1 MAEYEA
7 LLSTVFMSK
16 EIRETLE
23 VIGLSGQ
30 FKMKSINRNTLGDR
44 LRKGNLCPFTLRK
57 PLMILALFPVKEG

>member
-1 MAEYEA
+1 MTVSRSIHASANDPISFLFMAEYEA

-44 LRKGNLCPFTLRK
+44 L
-57 PLMILALFPVKEG
+57 